1 MEQRLPG
8 SAKLHDCPDLP
19 AFARVHSPE
28 IPHKLLPMASIQR
41 SGSKWRVQVYV
52 QGRRDS
58 KSFRT
63 KQEASAW
70 ALERE
75 AELGGSKLPDRT
87 FAEAMRHY
95 ERDVASH
102 RKGSRWELTR
112 LKVFAE
118 LPVAKRKLA
127 SLGPDDFIAWR
138 DGRLGQVK
146 PATVAREMNL
156 MAAVLKHAR
165 RELRWIRG
173 NPLAD
178 VTTPAK
184 PKGRRRRISAAEEK
198 ALTLALGQRGK
209 LQAETPT
216 HRVGLAFLF
225 ALETAMRSGEICA
238 LTWDCVFLSS
248 RYVTLPKTK
257 NGEARDVPLS
267 TRAVEILKALPRGDG
282 PVFGLGD
289 QVRDV
294 LFRKARDAT
303 AHRDVHFHDTRAE
316 AIFRLSKKFD
326 VLELARVIGHRDL
339 NSLLIYYQSTASE
352 LAAKLG

>member
-1 MEQRLPG
+1 
-8 SAKLHDCPDLP
+8 
-19 AFARVHSPE
+19 
-28 IPHKLLPMASIQR
+28 MASIQR
-41 SGSKWRVQVYV
+41 SGTKWRVQVYV
-52 QGRRDS
+52 KGRRDS
-58 KSFRT
+58 GSFRT

-75 AELGGSKLPDRT
+75 AELGGAKLPDRT
-87 FAEAMRHY
+87 FSEAMRHY

-112 LKVFAE
+112 LKMFAE
-118 LPVAKRKLA
+118 LPMAKRKLA

-138 DGRLGQVK
+138 DGRLRQVK

-156 MAAVLKHAR
+156 LQAVVKHAR
-165 RELRWIRG
+165 RELRWLRD

-178 VTTPAK
+178 VTAPKK
-184 PKGRRRRISAAEEK
+184 PKGRARRITPQEER

-216 HRVGLAFLF
+216 QRIGLAFLF

-248 RYVTLPKTK
+248 RFVTLPTTK
-257 NGEARDVPLS
+257 NGDAREVPLS
-267 TRAVEILKALPRGDG
+267 PRAVQILQALPRGDG
-282 PVFGLGD
+282 PVFGVSD

-294 LFRKARDAT
+294 LWRKARDAT
-303 AHRDVHFHDTRAE
+303 PHRDVHFHDTRAE
-316 AIFRLSKKFD
+316 AIFRLSKKLD

-339 NSLLIYYQSTASE
+339 NSLLIYYRSTASE
-352 LAAKLG
+352 LALKLG